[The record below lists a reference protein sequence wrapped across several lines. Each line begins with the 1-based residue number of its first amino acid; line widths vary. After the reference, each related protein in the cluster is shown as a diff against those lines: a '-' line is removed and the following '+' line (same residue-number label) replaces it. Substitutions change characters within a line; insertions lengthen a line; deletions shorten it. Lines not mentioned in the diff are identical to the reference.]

1 MDATPSSRSHH
12 RTPWNKGKLVGQ
24 KAPFKP
30 KDVWAL
36 RVKLQR
42 EHRSREAR
50 VAEPR
55 RRQQAQSV
63 LLAPK

>member
-1 MDATPSSRSHH
+1 L
-12 RTPWNKGKLVGQ
+12 NKGKLVGQ